1 MHHVKSASTVL
12 RSVTVV
18 AAVLSAGWVAGCGGG
33 DGTAGSSTTAAE
45 FSGYTRTPA
54 PSVASVTLP
63 AADGTEVGFAA
74 PPGGVRLVYFGYT
87 SCPDVCPTTLS
98 DVKRAVA
105 SLPEAGRPK
114 VSVDMVSIDP
124 ARDTAEKLTEYVTT
138 FVPSGVAVRT
148 DDDARLRAAARAFGA
163 DYEVTPGADGTP
175 EVVHTAE
182 LYAVDDQGRVV
193 LIWPFG
199 TARDDLARD
208 LRRLLAG
215 ERPQGAAV
223 PSTTARPTTARP
235 TTAPSTGQPAP

>member
-1 MHHVKSASTVL
+1 MQDVKSASIPRRVA
-12 RSVTVV
+12 TVV
-18 AAVLSAGWVAGCGGG
+18 VVAVLTAGWAAGCGGG
-33 DGTAGSSTTAAE
+33 DTAGSSTTAAE

-63 AADGTEVGFAA
+63 SADGTEVGFAA
-74 PPGGVRLVYFGYT
+74 SPGGVRLVYFGYT

-98 DVKRAVA
+98 DVKRAIA
-105 SLPEAGRPK
+105 SLPEADRPK

-124 ARDTAEKLTEYVTT
+124 ARDTAEKLTQYVTT
-138 FVPSGVAVRT
+138 FVPTGVAVRT

-163 DYEVTPGADGTP
+163 DYEVTPGADGNP
-175 EVVHTAE
+175 EVIHTAE

-199 TARDDLARD
+199 TARDALARD

-215 ERPQGAAV
+215 ERPRGVAG
-223 PSTTARPTTARP
+223 PSTTPRPTAD
-235 TTAPSTGQPAP
+235 PSTGQPAS